1 MQPTGTIKST
11 KKAMTRRVSGRYPDA
26 EVIIKKA
33 SNDDLSVIHSPDKGD
48 VQAFVQ
54 DALQNT

>member
-1 MQPTGTIKST
+1 
-11 KKAMTRRVSGRYPDA
+11 MTRRVSGRYPDA

-33 SNDDLSVIHSPDKGD
+33 SNDDLSVIHSPDKDD